1 MLKNKI
7 TMKKENKNM
16 EGASVLFLSQ
26 KDVIK
31 CGGFDMSKI
40 LPDVENFFSL
50 EAMGKVILPS
60 KTILRWGDVKSEE
73 TKGRINCMPAYVG
86 GDINMPGIKWIGSAP
101 LNPSKYNLPR
111 ASALTIL
118 NDPDNL
124 FPVAVMDGTLISAM
138 RTGAVTGVGAKYLAR
153 SNSEIV
159 GLIGAGVQNRTQLM
173 ALNEVLEGL
182 KKVIIYD
189 KDKQR
194 ASTWAKDMS
203 EKYELNIEVGDTIQ
217 KTIENSDVVVTAT
230 TSVDPVIKEDWFKK
244 GCFYS
249 QVGGNESTP
258 EAILNFD
265 KFVVDNWGEILHR
278 GIHTIAHMYN
288 NGKFKKEDL
297 YASIGEIVIKKKAG
311 RENKKERILFSP
323 IGMGAEDITVAS
335 RIYRE
340 ALKKGVG
347 TKLDLWE
354 KPFAC

>member
-1 MLKNKI
+1 MQKVSL
-7 TMKKENKNM
+7 
-16 EGASVLFLSQ
+16 LFLNQ
-26 KDVIK
+26 EEVIK

-40 LPDVENFFSL
+40 LPDIEKFFSL
-50 EAMGKVILPS
+50 EATGKVILPS

-86 GDINMPGIKWIGSAP
+86 GDVNMPGIKWIGSAP

-173 ALNEVLEGL
+173 ALNEVLKGL

-194 ASTWAKDMS
+194 AFIWAKDMS
-203 EKYELNIEVGDTIQ
+203 EKLKLNIAVGDTIQ
-217 KTIENSDVVVTAT
+217 KTIENADIVVTAT
-230 TSVDPVIKEDWFKK
+230 TSVNPVIKEDWFKE
-244 GCFYS
+244 GVFYS
-249 QVGGNESTP
+249 QVGGNECEA

-265 KFVVDNWGEILHR
+265 KFVVDNWEEVLHR
-278 GIHTIAHMYN
+278 GIFTIAHMYKD
-288 NGKFKKEDL
+288 GKFKKENL
-297 YASIGEIVIKKKAG
+297 HSTIGEIIIKKKPG

-323 IGMGAEDITVAS
+323 IGMGAEDVMVAS

-340 ALKKGVG
+340 AIKNGIG
-347 TKLDLWE
+347 TKFDLWQE
-354 KPFAC
+354 PFTW

>member
-1 MLKNKI
+1 MQKVSL
-7 TMKKENKNM
+7 
-16 EGASVLFLSQ
+16 LFLNQ
-26 KDVIK
+26 EEVIK

-40 LPDVENFFSL
+40 LPDIEKFFSL
-50 EAMGKVILPS
+50 EATGKVILPS

-86 GDINMPGIKWIGSAP
+86 GDVNMPGIKWIGSAP

-173 ALNEVLEGL
+173 ALEKVLKNI
-182 KKVIIYD
+182 KKVFIYD
-189 KDKQR
+189 INIQK
-194 ASTWAKDMS
+194 AHTWAEEMS
-203 EKYELNIEVGDTIQ
+203 KKLKLKIEVGENIQ
-217 KTIENSDVVVTAT
+217 KTIENADVVVTAT
-230 TSVDPVIKEDWFKK
+230 TSVNPVIKEDWFKE
-244 GCFYS
+244 GVFYS
-249 QVGGNESTP
+249 QVGGNECEA

-265 KFVVDNWGEILHR
+265 KFVVDNWEEVLHR
-278 GIHTIAHMYN
+278 GIFTIAHMYKD
-288 NGKFKKEDL
+288 GKFKKENL
-297 YASIGEIVIKKKAG
+297 HSTIGEIIIKEKSG

-323 IGMGAEDITVAS
+323 IGMGAEDVMVAS

-340 ALKKGVG
+340 AIKNGIG
-347 TKLDLWE
+347 TKFDLWQE
-354 KPFAC
+354 PFTW